1 METSNREELIIAEL
15 ACKENRCHGG
25 NGFNLGHKDS
35 KYVFTG
41 GSRSD
46 KGQHEQWHKN
56 IKGLGTFRER

>member
-1 METSNREELIIAEL
+1 MAEL

-56 IKGLGTFRER
+56 VKGLGTFRER